1 MKTKMTKMVLSLPEY
16 ENFRSI
22 AERYNVKYDVKAL
35 KNDMYEIEAPTE
47 KLLQWGYLET
57 TD

>member
-1 MKTKMTKMVLSLPEY
+1 MKTIMAKLVLSLPEY
-16 ENFRSI
+16 ENFRSV
-22 AERYNVKYDVKAL
+22 AERYNVKFDVKSL
-35 KNDMYEIEAPTE
+35 KNDMYEIEAPIE

>member
-1 MKTKMTKMVLSLPEY
+1 MKKTMTKMVLSLPEY
-16 ENFRSI
+16 ENFRSV
-22 AERYNVKYDVKAL
+22 AERYNVKFDVKLL

>member
-1 MKTKMTKMVLSLPEY
+1 MKTTMAKLVLSLPEY
-16 ENFRSI
+16 ENFRNV
-22 AERYNVKYDVKAL
+22 AERYNVKFDVKVL
-35 KNDMYEIEAPTE
+35 KNDMYEIEAPID

>member
-16 ENFRSI
+16 ENFRSV
-22 AERYNVKYDVKAL
+22 AERYNVKFDVKPL

>member
-1 MKTKMTKMVLSLPEY
+1 MAKLVLSLPEY
-16 ENFRSI
+16 ENFRSV
-22 AERYNVKYDVKAL
+22 AERYNVKFDVKSL
-35 KNDMYEIEAPTE
+35 KNDMYEIEAPIE

>member
-22 AERYNVKYDVKAL
+22 AERYNVKFDVKPL
-35 KNDMYEIEAPTE
+35 KNDMYEIEAPIE